1 MHPPQPCRGGPEEK
15 RLSTA
20 PGEPTTTLPCSWR
33 MALLGESLTTA
44 AAQRHQEQGPWDPAT

>member
-20 PGEPTTTLPCSWR
+20 PGEPTTLPCSWR